1 MTSGIMQFQ
10 VNQLGKKL
18 SLEQEPHEKTSM
30 FSFEKIN
37 VNVSNFP
44 Y

>member
-10 VNQLGKKL
+10 VNQLVKKL
-18 SLEQEPHEKTSM
+18 SLEQEPDEKTSM

-37 VNVSNFP
+37 VNVPNFP